1 MARAAGPKRAA
12 KPTKGK
18 RGQAAGKS
26 QRAGPAGKPG
36 GRKGPGRKPAEIDIA
51 KLRQAAADGLTL
63 AEAAAKLGIGSAT
76 LSRHMAKNDKI
87 DAAIKEGRHR
97 ADAEVSSRLMALVK
111 AKNLGAVIW
120 WEKTRKGYSERISLE
135 GLDIDGAIERELAR
149 LAGAGQIG
157 ATGAAAPAGGAA
169 GAGAG
174 QAGQPAAGATNLGAG
189 GG

>member
-12 KPTKGK
+12 KPTKGRK
-18 RGQAAGKS
+18 GRAAGKS
-26 QRAGPAGKPG
+26 QRAGPAGRAP
-36 GRKGPGRKPAEIDIA
+36 GRKGPGRKPAEIDID
-51 KLRQAAADGLTL
+51 KLRQLAADGLTL
-63 AEAAAKLGIGSAT
+63 AEAAASLGIGAST
-76 LSRHMAKNDKI
+76 LSRHMAQNEKI
-87 DAAIKEGRHR
+87 ENAIKEGRHL
-97 ADAEVSSRLMALVK
+97 ADAEVSNRLMKLVK
-111 AKNLGAVIW
+111 AENLGAVIW

-174 QAGQPAAGATNLGAG
+174 QAGQPATGATTMGTG
-189 GG
+189 GQ

>member
-18 RGQAAGKS
+18 RGQAAGKT
-26 QRAGPAGKPG
+26 QQAGPAGRAP
-36 GRKGPGRKPAEIDIA
+36 GRKRPGRKPAEIDID
-51 KLRQAAADGLTL
+51 KLRQLAADGLTL
-63 AEAAAKLGIGSAT
+63 AEAAASLGIGSAT

-87 DAAIKEGRHR
+87 DAAIKEGRHL
-97 ADAEVSSRLMALVK
+97 ADAEVTNRLMALIR
-111 AKNLGAVIW
+111 AENLGAVIW

-135 GLDIDGAIERELAR
+135 GLDIDGAIERELAK

-157 ATGAAAPAGGAA
+157 AAGAAAPAGGAA

-174 QAGQPAAGATNLGAG
+174 QAGQPAAGAANLGAG